1 MICTMPFG
9 AVVGVWSHALIVSRS
24 LLEGNVISC
33 RAKAGLL
40 CQFRCRPRDFGAG
53 RTIAEMQMMQIL
65 YRGSQASTSCRRACR
80 FRTWVLNSG
89 SGPATSIPGATS

>member
-53 RTIAEMQMMQIL
+53 RTIAGLQIL
-65 YRGSQASTSCRRACR
+65 YRGFQPSTPCRRACSC
-80 FRTWVLNSG
+80 RT
-89 SGPATSIPGATS
+89 